1 MSKKTSIILIKTS
14 SKYAYDNGINY
25 VLVPKF
31 EKGKAILSKIN
42 GEVKAQLT
50 QPRNLELLQKL
61 FAISNICCVQN
72 IFKKLIDR
80 WDLAKQVFDLTLE
93 INELAIH
100 GIRAEYKKDS
110 YSLVYICKY
119 LFLPFEREL
128 KPNGDIGFKISSIAF
143 ESMDEIIFQEFYNK
157 CVEFWSFILDINRS
171 KLE

>member
-1 MSKKTSIILIKTS
+1 MKKTSIILIKTS

-61 FAISNICCVQN
+61 FAIAETCCIQN
-72 IFKKLIDR
+72 IFKKLINR
-80 WDLAKQVFDLTLE
+80 WELAKQVFNIVLE
-93 INELAIH
+93 INESAIQ
-100 GIRAEYKKDS
+100 GIRAEYKRDC
-110 YSLVYICKY
+110 YSLVFICKY

-128 KPNGDIGFKISSIAF
+128 KPNGEIGLKISSVAL
-143 ESMDEIIFQEFYNK
+143 ESMDEIVFQEFYNK